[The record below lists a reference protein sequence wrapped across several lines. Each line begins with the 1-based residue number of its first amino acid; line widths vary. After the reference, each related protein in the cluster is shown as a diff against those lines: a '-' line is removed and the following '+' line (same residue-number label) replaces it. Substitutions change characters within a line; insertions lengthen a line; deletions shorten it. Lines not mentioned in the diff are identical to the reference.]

1 MKFPIACLAY
11 NQDEVNQFLEKT
23 QAYDLHSGVMLVN
36 TIELTRGQKFSGM
49 ILLPGAFNL
58 VGFKDILEA
67 TLYFIDYTP
76 KHEVGQWVSASQD
89 YSGVPKFTRGI
100 IVEDYGTGLTVAWDR
115 PDTPIPRYLTCTE
128 ISELP
133 ASHYNAPLRDGFD
146 KETEVSSLI
155 LLRGKRHPI

>member
-76 KHEVGQWVSASQD
+76 K
-89 YSGVPKFTRGI
+89 P
-100 IVEDYGTGLTVAWDR
+100 
-115 PDTPIPRYLTCTE
+115 
-128 ISELP
+128 
-133 ASHYNAPLRDGFD
+133 
-146 KETEVSSLI
+146 
-155 LLRGKRHPI
+155 